1 MNLTAPESLIF
12 WMTLFFLI
20 FFFLLTKFA
29 WKPILK
35 AVKERERNIEAAV
48 DEAERVKQEMAKLK
62 ADNEKLLQEARAQRD
77 QILKEARE
85 LKEQMLQEARA
96 EAEKQR
102 AEELAKTKQVIE
114 AERQAALKDI
124 HHHVAKLTVEMAEK
138 VLRDQLADKAK
149 QEELIRKNLSELKLN

>member
-1 MNLTAPESLIF
+1 MNLTSPESLIF

-20 FFFLLTKFA
+20 FFFLLTKFG
-29 WKPILK
+29 WKPILQ
-35 AVKERERNIEAAV
+35 AVKERERSIEEAL

-62 ADNEKLLQEARAQRD
+62 ADNEKLLQEARQQRE

-85 LKEQMLQEARA
+85 LKEQMLAEARS

-102 AEELAKTKQVIE
+102 TEELNKTRQIIE

-124 HHHVAKLTVEMAEK
+124 HNQVAQIAVEMAEK
-138 VLRDQLADKAK
+138 VLRGQLDDKDR
-149 QEELIRKNLSELKLN
+149 QVELIKKNLKELNLN

>member
-20 FFFLLTKFA
+20 FFYLLTKFG
-29 WKPILK
+29 WKPILN
-35 AVKERERNIEAAV
+35 AVKERERSIAEALE
-48 DEAERVKQEMAKLK
+48 EAERVKQEMAKLK
-62 ADNEKLLQEARAQRD
+62 TDNERLLQEARQQRE

-85 LKEQMLQEARA
+85 LKEQMLAEARS

-102 AEELAKTKQVIE
+102 AEELAKTRQIIE

-124 HHHVAKLTVEMAEK
+124 HNQVAQIAVEMAEK
-138 VLRDQLADKAK
+138 VLRNQLKDKDS
-149 QEELIRKNLSELKLN
+149 QVELIKKNLKELNLN

>member
-1 MNLTAPESLIF
+1 MNLTSPESLIF

-20 FFFLLTKFA
+20 FFFLLTKFG
-29 WKPILK
+29 WKPILQ
-35 AVKERERNIEAAV
+35 AVKERERSIEEAL

-62 ADNEKLLQEARAQRD
+62 ADNEKLLQEARQQRE

-85 LKEQMLQEARA
+85 LKEQMLAEARS

-102 AEELAKTKQVIE
+102 AEELNKTRQIIE

-124 HHHVAKLTVEMAEK
+124 HNQVAQIAVEMAEK
-138 VLRDQLADKAK
+138 VLRGQLDDKDR
-149 QEELIRKNLSELKLN
+149 QVELIKKNLKELNLN

>member
-20 FFFLLTKFA
+20 FFFLLTKFG
-29 WKPILK
+29 WKPILN
-35 AVKERERNIEAAV
+35 AVKERERSIEEAL

-85 LKEQMLQEARA
+85 LKEQMLAEARA

-102 AEELAKTKQVIE
+102 AEELAKTRQIIE

-124 HHHVAKLTVEMAEK
+124 HNQVAQIAVEMAEK
-138 VLRDQLADKAK
+138 VLRTQLKDKDS
-149 QEELIRKNLSELKLN
+149 QVELIKKNLKELNLN

>member
-62 ADNEKLLQEARAQRD
+62 ADNEKLLQEARA
-77 QILKEARE
+77 
-85 LKEQMLQEARA
+85 

-102 AEELAKTKQVIE
+102 AEELAKTKQLIE